1 MKHQSKAPQA
11 RVATA
16 TRPSSIPLYALFALA
31 LFFLAGGANAQGYGR
46 DGEVRYERK
55 RWAHDELPG
64 DLKSEVV
71 DAISAWGPWAEEH
84 GYILLLDE
92 TKRVILAVE
101 KRDRTA
107 MKQLKVTDDALAML
121 KELKLIQDKAPEAQ
135 TPQPDTLSLDDPAQ
149 EGSWGSANG
158 SDPNRI
164 PVIALVHNQ
173 QALDSVLEH
182 WMRLRPE
189 LNWHSDVQR
198 TLSSFISPDPLF
210 AVLVTRDTKRNEWDL
225 SHETSAL
232 LTRLILRRDYGK
244 LPAWIEAGL
253 TWQVETRL
261 FNSIWHFFGSGSRFI
276 ASSSHSGW
284 EKELRQRARKH
295 QLDGAIFDSASSF
308 DPEEWSMHEAQL
320 AWGLMGF
327 LSDELGERLPDCL
340 GSLRDLREE
349 GSRVTQG
356 DGSWSYDTS
365 YLPPSSQQFGV
376 IGDLLGD
383 DFEELVLKG
392 MKRGM
397 KRSGEMR

>member
-1 MKHQSKAPQA
+1 MDHQSKAPQV
-11 RVATA
+11 RVAVA
-16 TRPSSIPLYALFALA
+16 TRTSSTPLYFLFILA

-55 RWAHDELPG
+55 RWAHDELPT

-92 TKRVILAVE
+92 TKRAILAVE

-107 MKQLKVTDDALAML
+107 MKQLKVADDALEML
-121 KELKLIQDKAPEAQ
+121 KELKLIGDRVPGAV
-135 TPQPDTLSLDDPAQ
+135 TPQPEKLSLNSPKD
-149 EGSWGSANG
+149 ERSWGSA
-158 SDPNRI
+158 SEIDPNRI

-173 QALDSVLEH
+173 ETLDSVLEH

-261 FNSIWHFFGSGSRFI
+261 FNSIWHFFGSRSRFI

-284 EKELRQRARKH
+284 ERELRSKARKH
-295 QLDGAIFDSASSF
+295 ELDGAIFNSASSF

-320 AWGLMGF
+320 AWGLMGVISESLGDR
-327 LSDELGERLPDCL
+327 LSDCL
-340 GSLRDLREE
+340 SALRELRE
-349 GSRVTQG
+349 AGSRVLRK
-356 DGSWSYDTS
+356 DGSWNYDTS
-365 YLPPSSQQFGV
+365 YLPSIQQQFSV
-376 IGDLLGD
+376 IADLMGE
-383 DFEELVLKG
+383 DFEEQALKS
-392 MKRGM
+392 MKRGL
-397 KRSGEMR
+397 KRSGESR